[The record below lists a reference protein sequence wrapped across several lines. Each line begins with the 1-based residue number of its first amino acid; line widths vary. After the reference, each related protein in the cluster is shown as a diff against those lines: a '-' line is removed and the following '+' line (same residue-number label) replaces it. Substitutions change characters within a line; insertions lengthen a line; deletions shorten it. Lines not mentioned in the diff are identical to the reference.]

1 MYMVV
6 RFISYPTILYIFSY
20 FFFSGLN
27 FGRINAM
34 GRFETDIEP
43 EPDRKEGLCSIFV
56 LVTCLGVFCC
66 EKAEAV

>member
-1 MYMVV
+1 MFMVV
-6 RFISYPTILYIFSY
+6 RFLSYPTISYIFSY
-20 FFFSGLN
+20 LFFSGLN

-56 LVTCLGVFCC
+56 LVTCHWVFCC

>member
-1 MYMVV
+1 MVV
-6 RFISYPTILYIFSY
+6 RFLSYPTVSYIFLYI

-43 EPDRKEGLCSIFV
+43 EPDRKEGMFSIFV
-56 LVTCLGVFCC
+56 LVTCHWVCCC

>member
-6 RFISYPTILYIFSY
+6 RFLSYPTISYIFLYI

-43 EPDRKEGLCSIFV
+43 EPDRKEGLCSVFV
-56 LVTCLGVFCC
+56 LVTCRC

>member
-1 MYMVV
+1 
-6 RFISYPTILYIFSY
+6 
-20 FFFSGLN
+20 
-27 FGRINAM
+27 M

-56 LVTCLGVFCC
+56 LVTCHWVFCC

>member
-6 RFISYPTILYIFSY
+6 RFLSYPTILFSY
-20 FFFSGLN
+20 LFFSGLN

-43 EPDRKEGLCSIFV
+43 EPDRKEGLCSILV
-56 LVTCLGVFCC
+56 HVTCCWMFCC
-66 EKAEAV
+66 EKAEAF